1 MKRILLVL
9 LLLGGMMAKPQK
21 ASAQAQEIAQLVL
34 NIQKLNQLKS
44 ILEDLKKGYEIVFKG
59 YTTVKNLAE
68 GNFKL
73 HDLFLAELLKV
84 SPTVRNYYKVAEITD
99 MQLRL
104 VKEYKAAFQR
114 FRSGQRFTT
123 DELDYIARVYAKLLG
138 QSLRNL
144 DELLMTVTDKKLR
157 ASDDERLKA
166 IDQVHVQMEEKLAFL
181 RDFNRN
187 VSVLASQ
194 RAKAAHEAEVLLQ
207 IQGID

>member
-1 MKRILLVL
+1 MKKILIVTF
-9 LLLGGMMAKPQK
+9 LLLGWSGITSK
-21 ASAQAQEIAQLVL
+21 ASTQAQEIAQLVL

-59 YTTVKNLAE
+59 YTTIKNLAE

-84 SPTVRNYYKVAEITD
+84 SPTVRHYYKVAEITD

-114 FRSGQRFTT
+114 FRSGNRFTQG
-123 DELDYIARVYAKLLG
+123 ELDYIARVYAKLLG

-166 IDQVHVQMEEKLAFL
+166 IDQVHAQMQEKLAFL

>member
-1 MKRILLVL
+1 MKRLLIVL
-9 LLLGGMMAKPQK
+9 LLLGGFMAKPQK

-34 NIQKLNQLKS
+34 NVQKLNQLKS
-44 ILEDLKKGYEIVFKG
+44 ILEDLEKGYEIVIKG
-59 YTTVKNLAE
+59 YTTIKNLAE

-84 SPTVRNYYKVAEITD
+84 SPTVRNYYKVVEITD

-104 VKEYKAAFQR
+104 VKEYKTAFQR
-114 FRSGQRFTT
+114 FRSGNRFTT

-144 DELLMTVTDKKLR
+144 DELLMTVTDNKLR

-166 IDQVHVQMEEKLAFL
+166 IDQVHARMQEKLVFL

-187 VSVLASQ
+187 VSVLAVQ

>member
-1 MKRILLVL
+1 MKKILIVTF
-9 LLLGGMMAKPQK
+9 LLLGWSGITTK

-59 YTTVKNLAE
+59 YTTIKNLAE

-84 SPTVRNYYKVAEITD
+84 SPTVRRYYKVAEITD

-114 FRSGQRFTT
+114 FRSGNRFTT

-166 IDQVHVQMEEKLAFL
+166 IDQVHAQMQEKLAFL

-194 RAKAAHEAEVLLQ
+194 RAKAAHEAEMLLQ
-207 IQGID
+207 FQGID

>member
-1 MKRILLVL
+1 MKKIVIVTF
-9 LLLGGMMAKPQK
+9 LLLGWSGITSK

-59 YTTVKNLAE
+59 YTTIKNLAE

-84 SPTVRNYYKVAEITD
+84 SPTVRHYYKVAEITD

-104 VKEYKAAFQR
+104 VKEYKVAFQR
-114 FRSGQRFTT
+114 FRSGNRFTT

-166 IDQVHVQMEEKLAFL
+166 IDQVHAQMQEKLAFL

>member
-1 MKRILLVL
+1 MKRILMLVL
-9 LLLGGMMAKPQK
+9 LMVGSLLTPQR
-21 ASAQAQEIAQLVL
+21 ASGQAQEIAQLVL

-59 YTTVKNLAE
+59 YTTIKNLAE

-84 SPTVRNYYKVAEITD
+84 SPAVRNYYKVAEITA

-104 VKEYKAAFQR
+104 VKEYKASFQR
-114 FRSGQRFTT
+114 FGSGQRFTAS
-123 DELDYIARVYAKLLG
+123 ELDYIARVYAKLLG

-144 DELLMTVTDKKLR
+144 DELLMAVTDKKLR

-166 IDQVHVQMEEKLAFL
+166 IDQVHSDMQEKLVFL

-194 RAKAAHEAEVLLQ
+194 RAKAAHQANVLLQ